1 MRKLFTEAEEVTATP
16 KTSVSRS
23 PLRAQKAGPTLSRH
37 DLSRDLSPSLRSC
50 CTIATMTASGGYDN
64 RVEPI
69 FIELQL
75 IIEPRE
81 ASLIEADRPLR
92 YIPDCKKGVTMTNA
106 SVGGSAEVEVYA
118 NWALIMV
125 RMTYALVGADPWT
138 VVQNKIHPG
147 VAEPEFTPLDLSCM
161 SR

>member
-1 MRKLFTEAEEVTATP
+1 MQNDAYLPCIPEALFQLLGP
-16 KTSVSRS
+16 CLWRPPSRS
-23 PLRAQKAGPTLSRH
+23 WT
-37 DLSRDLSPSLRSC
+37 SL
-50 CTIATMTASGGYDN
+50 
-64 RVEPI
+64 
-69 FIELQL
+69 FELQL

-106 SVGGSAEVEVYA
+106 SVAGSAEVEVYA

-125 RMTYALVGADPWT
+125 RMTYASVGADPWT
-138 VVQNKIHPG
+138 VVQNKIHPA
-147 VAEPEFTPLDLSCM
+147 VAEPEFTPLDLSYM